1 MDQQVTNRLL
11 RCCNLVL
18 RAASLIVPHAQ
29 RSEWLQEWSSE
40 VWHWAHFLVESDR
53 LSVRT
58 EQELLGHCWGAFS
71 DALWCRF
78 NRVAVLGFLRS
89 YPISPSFCLMTIL
102 TVLLAFLAASPPS
115 LWRSSRYGTND
126 SSLLTVSLDEKSHW
140 LEPELLQDAAIDWSR
155 DNALIADAET
165 YAWRP
170 SVIRGPA
177 GKQDVLSAR
186 VMPGL
191 FRLLGAKPLFGRA
204 FDGSTD
210 AECADCVVLSNT
222 VWHEQ
227 FHGDARIIGEFLSL
241 NGRRVRIM
249 GVLSGQFRFPG
260 IDVGLYTPF
269 GAGSSP
275 RLPGFEW
282 PGVVLR
288 VAKGLSAE
296 AAKQQIQ
303 SHINKTSFPS
313 SAILD
318 VLSLDDIRY
327 RSIRC
332 YLAVTVL
339 AMIVLLTANGRSVG
353 RLCTTSRHRAIS
365 DLFRWWAFFAL
376 KSGMLTA
383 IMWLAS
389 MDLVEIAVQT
399 FGSHALEYAS
409 GAAMWGFVVGLT
421 IALNWSI
428 RDQGARC
435 RTCLKR
441 LGTQIALG
449 VSIAPFWEPSGLD
462 LLCDRAHG
470 MLHIPVMELSCL
482 DSERWID
489 FDESWREVAQN
500 A

>member
-1 MDQQVTNRLL
+1 
-11 RCCNLVL
+11 L
-18 RAASLIVPHAQ
+18 RAASIIVPHAQ
-29 RSEWLQEWSSE
+29 RGEWLQEWRSE

-58 EQELLGHCWGAFS
+58 EQELLGHCLGAFS

-115 LWRSSRYGTND
+115 LWRSSRSGTND

-140 LEPELLQDAAIDWSR
+140 LEPELLRDAAIDWSR

-191 FRLLGAKPLFGRA
+191 FQLLRVKPVLGRA
-204 FDGSTD
+204 FDGG
-210 AECADCVVLSNT
+210 AECADCIVLSNA
-222 VWHEQ
+222 VCREQ
-227 FHGDARIIGEFLSL
+227 FHGDTRIIGEFLSL
-241 NGRRVRIM
+241 NGQRVRVL
-249 GVLSGQFRFPG
+249 GVLPEQFRFPG
-260 IDVGLYTPF
+260 INVGLYTPF
-269 GAGSSP
+269 EAEPRP

-288 VAKGLSAE
+288 VANGFSAE
-296 AAKQQIQ
+296 AAKRQIQ
-303 SHINKTSFPS
+303 SQVNETSFPS
-313 SAILD
+313 SVMLE
-318 VLSLDDIRY
+318 VLSLKDIRY
-327 RSIRC
+327 RSIAS
-332 YLAVTVL
+332 YLALTVL
-339 AMIVLLTANGRSVG
+339 AMVVPFTANWRSVG
-353 RLCTTSRHRAIS
+353 RLCTTSRHRTSS
-365 DLFRWWAFFAL
+365 DLLRWWAFFAV
-376 KSGMLTA
+376 KTGML
-383 IMWLAS
+383 IVIVWLAS
-389 MDLVEIAVQT
+389 MDLVEAAVQR

-409 GAAMWGFVVGLT
+409 GGAMWGVVVGLT
-421 IALNWSI
+421 IALSWSI

-441 LGTQIALG
+441 LHTQIALG
-449 VSIAPFWEPSGLD
+449 VSIVPLWEPSGLD
-462 LLCDRAHG
+462 LLCDSAHG
-470 MLHIPVMELSCL
+470 MLHVPVMQLSCL

-489 FDESWREVAQN
+489 FDESWREVSQN